1 MSLVW
6 PTRLGCRPG
15 CRKDG
20 STVAT
25 RIIVALAM
33 SIACAPVSAFAQD
46 TTSAQTRATSPL
58 TIHLGDADFLIGGFI
73 DAGAVVRSTN
83 VGSGMATTFSTIP
96 FENTP
101 QGHLHETRLSSQST
115 RLNLL
120 ITTRAGGGA
129 VRSFLEIDFLGA
141 GPSNAFVTTNAHTPR
156 MRHAWVQYSRGT
168 FEFTGGQAWSLLTPN
183 RNGISPVSGDVV
195 FSQNFDPNLQLG
207 LVWARQTQFRIV
219 AHPSKTIAAGISVEN
234 GQPFIGA
241 VDLPASFPAAEVD
254 SGNTPGAPSPY
265 PDIIGKIAF
274 DPQTGTT
281 HQHVEAAVLVRGY
294 RTYSPTA
301 DRTFSATGSG
311 FSVTGVF
318 EPVKGVHVI
327 GTTLVSDGGGRY
339 MIGQA
344 PDFMVNADGSIT
356 TIGSTSGMVG
366 VEAQI
371 RPPTMVF
378 GYYGTVRI
386 DQEVSTDGNTPI
398 GYGVAGDTGANRS
411 IDETTAGVNHA
422 FFRNPNYG
430 ALHLIL
436 QYSYV
441 ARTPWS
447 VPEGTPSS
455 AHAHVFYVAARYVIP

>member
-1 MSLVW
+1 MAS
-6 PTRLGCRPG
+6 RF
-15 CRKDG
+15 
-20 STVAT
+20 
-25 RIIVALAM
+25 IVPLAM
-33 SIACAPVSAFAQD
+33 LLAFLPLSAFAQD
-46 TTSAQTRATSPL
+46 PTPAQTPATSPL
-58 TIHLGDADFLIGGFI
+58 TIHLGDTDFLIGGFI

-83 VGSGMATTFSTIP
+83 VGSGLATTYSTIP

-120 ITTRAGGGA
+120 MTTRVGSAA
-129 VRSFLEIDFLGA
+129 VKGFLEIDFLGA

-156 MRHAWVQYSRGT
+156 MRHAWAQYRHGT
-168 FEFTGGQAWSLLTPN
+168 FEFTGGQTWSLLTPN

-207 LVWARQTQFRIV
+207 LVWARQMQFRFV
-219 AHPSKTIAAGISVEN
+219 AHPSKTIAAAVSVEN
-234 GQPFIGA
+234 AQPFIGA
-241 VDLPASFPAAEVD
+241 VDLPASFPAAQVD

-265 PDIIGKIAF
+265 PDIVGKIAF
-274 DPQTGTT
+274 DPQTGAT
-281 HQHVEAAVLVRGY
+281 HQHIEGAVLLRGY

-301 DRTFSATGSG
+301 DRTFSATGDG

-318 EPVKGVHVI
+318 ELIKGLHVI
-327 GTTLVSDGGGRY
+327 GTTLISDGGGRY

-366 VEAQI
+366 VEAQV

-386 DQEVSTDGNTPI
+386 DQEVSVDGTTPI
-398 GYGVAGDTGANRS
+398 GYGVAGDTAANRS
-411 IDETTAGVNHA
+411 IDETSVGVNHA
-422 FFRNPNYG
+422 FFRNANYG
-430 ALHLIL
+430 AMHLIV
-436 QYSYV
+436 QYAYV
-441 ARTPWS
+441 TRTPWS
-447 VPEGTPSS
+447 VPDGTPSS
-455 AHAHVFYVAARYVIP
+455 THAHVLYVAARYVIP